1 MTDTLTQTLPTTRR
15 TDPVGLAN
23 RVLDRLNTIPAGA
36 ISLVARIGVAGLFWR
51 SGQTKVEGFSVTDSA
66 LYLFR
71 EEYALPLVPPEVAA
85 HMAALAEHLLPALL
99 VIGLAS
105 RFSAAG
111 LLAMTAVIQVFVYP
125 GSWPDHFT
133 WAAALLF
140 LVARGPGILS
150 LDHLIARR
158 FRRERS

>member
-1 MTDTLTQTLPTTRR
+1 MNASLNVALDPPRR
-15 TDPVGLAN
+15 AGPVSLVRRLVA
-23 RVLDRLNTIPAGA
+23 RLNLLPNDV
-36 ISLVARIGVAGLFWR
+36 ISLVARIGVVGIFWR
-51 SGQTKVEGFSVTDSA
+51 SGQTKVDGFTVTDGA
-66 LYLFR
+66 LYLFQ
-71 EEYALPLVPPEVAA
+71 EEYNLPLIPPEVAA

-111 LLAMTAVIQVFVYP
+111 LLAMTITIQIFVYP

-140 LVARGPGILS
+140 LIARGPGALS
-150 LDHLIARR
+150 LDHLIGRLAGGR
-158 FRRERS
+158 